1 MTVRPRVIE
10 RIAELRGLLDAERA
24 KGKRVGFVPTM
35 GYLHAGHASL
45 MHRARQENDVLLV
58 SIFVNPLQFGPK
70 EDFAAYP
77 RDLEHDL
84 AICAGEGV
92 DVVFHP
98 GVDEM
103 YPEPTKV
110 TVSAGDIG
118 TILEG
123 RTRPGH
129 FDGVATVVSKLFNIA
144 GPCRAYFGEKDAQ
157 QLVVIKRLARSL
169 DFPVEVIGCPTVREP
184 DGLAMSSRNIYLEPA
199 ERRAATVLKK
209 ALELGARLVTDGER
223 SGTKVGEAMSET
235 IAREPLATL
244 DYAVCV
250 DPDSLDEAAEADGPV
265 LLAVAAR
272 VGKARLIDNMNVSPA
287 SSRDARTG
295 TSASEASITKG

>member
-1 MTVRPRVIE
+1 MTLKVVE
-10 RIAELRGLLDAERA
+10 TIAELRVLLDAERS
-24 KGKRVGFVPTM
+24 KGRRAGFVPTM
-35 GYLHAGHASL
+35 GFLHEGHASL
-45 MHRARQENDVLLV
+45 MRRARGENDVVLV

-77 RDLEHDL
+77 RDLERDL
-84 AICAGEGV
+84 ALCEAEGV

-98 GVDEM
+98 SVDEM

-110 TVSAGDIG
+110 TVTAGEIG

-157 QLVVIKRLARSL
+157 QLVVIKRLAHSL
-169 DFPVEVIGCPTVREP
+169 NFPVEVIGCPTVRES
-184 DGLAMSSRNIYLEPA
+184 DGLAMSSRNVYLEPDQ
-199 ERRAATVLKK
+199 RKAATVLKR
-209 ALELGARLVTDGER
+209 ALDEGARLIADGER
-223 SGTKVGEAMSET
+223 SGAKVQGVMRATIEA
-235 IAREPLATL
+235 EPLAEL

-250 DPDSLDEAAEADGPV
+250 DPVNLAEAAEVHGPV

-272 VGKARLIDNMNVSPA
+272 IGKARLIDNVTVKES
-287 SSRDARTG
+287 
-295 TSASEASITKG
+295 

>member
-1 MTVRPRVIE
+1 MTIQVVE
-10 RIAELRGLLDAERA
+10 RIADLRVLLDGER
-24 KGKRVGFVPTM
+24 GKNRRVGFVPTM

-45 MHRARQENDVLLV
+45 MRRARAESDVVLV
-58 SIFVNPLQFGPK
+58 SIFVNPLQFGPA
-70 EDFAAYP
+70 EDFGAYP
-77 RDLEHDL
+77 RDLDRDL
-84 AICAGEGV
+84 EVCASDGV

-98 GVDEM
+98 GVEEM
-103 YPEPTKV
+103 YPEPLKV
-110 TVSAGDIG
+110 TVTAGEIG

-144 GPCRAYFGEKDAQ
+144 GPCRAYFGQKDAQ

-184 DGLAMSSRNIYLEPA
+184 DGLAMSSRNVYLNDE
-199 ERRAATVLKK
+199 ERRASIVLKR
-209 ALELGARLVTDGER
+209 ALDEGARLIGDGER
-223 SGTKVGEAMSET
+223 SGAKIQDAMRAT
-235 IAREPLATL
+235 IDAEPLAEL

-250 DPDSLDEAAEADGPV
+250 DPENLTEAAEVDGPV

-272 VGKARLIDNMNVSPA
+272 IGKARLIDNVTA
-287 SSRDARTG
+287 
-295 TSASEASITKG
+295 

>member
-1 MTVRPRVIE
+1 MTAKPRVVE
-10 RIAELRGLLDAERA
+10 RIAELRALLDAERS

-45 MHRARQENDVLLV
+45 MHRARAENDVVLV

-77 RDLEHDL
+77 RNLERDL
-84 AICAGEGV
+84 AICADEGV

-98 GVDEM
+98 GVEEM
-103 YPEPTKV
+103 YPEPTKA
-110 TVSAGDIG
+110 TVAVGEIG

-144 GPCRAYFGEKDAQ
+144 GPSRVYFGEKDAQ

-169 DFPVEVIGCPTVREP
+169 DFPVDVIGCPTVRET

-199 ERRAATVLKK
+199 ERRAATVLKG
-209 ALELGARLVTDGER
+209 ALDLGARLVTDGER
-223 SGTKVGEAMSET
+223 SSAKIGEAMRATVQAE
-235 IAREPLATL
+235 ALAEL

-250 DPDSLDEAAEADGPV
+250 DPESLDEAAEVDGPV

-295 TSASEASITKG
+295 TSTSEASITKG

>member
-1 MTVRPRVIE
+1 MTARPRVIE
-10 RIAELRGLLDAERA
+10 RIAELRVTLDGERA
-24 KGKRVGFVPTM
+24 NGRRVGFVPTM
-35 GYLHAGHASL
+35 GFLHAGHASL
-45 MHRARQENDVLLV
+45 MRRARHENDVVLV

-77 RDLEHDL
+77 RDLERDL
-84 AICAGEGV
+84 AICAREGV

-98 GVDEM
+98 TVDEM
-103 YPEPTKV
+103 YPEPMKV
-110 TVSAGDIG
+110 TVSAGEIG

-144 GPCRAYFGEKDAQ
+144 GPSRAYFGEKDAQ

-184 DGLAMSSRNIYLEPA
+184 DGLAMSSRNIYLEPT
-199 ERRAATVLKK
+199 ERRAATVLKT
-209 ALELGARLVTDGER
+209 ALDRGARLLTDGER
-223 SGTKVGEAMSET
+223 SGAKVGEAMRET
-235 IAREPLATL
+235 IAGEPLATL

-250 DPDSLDEAAEADGPV
+250 DPVSLDEPAEADGPV

-272 VGKARLIDNMNVSPA
+272 VGKARLIDNMTVSPA

>member
-1 MTVRPRVIE
+1 
-10 RIAELRGLLDAERA
+10 
-24 KGKRVGFVPTM
+24 
-35 GYLHAGHASL
+35 
-45 MHRARQENDVLLV
+45 
-58 SIFVNPLQFGPK
+58 
-70 EDFAAYP
+70 
-77 RDLEHDL
+77 
-84 AICAGEGV
+84 
-92 DVVFHP
+92 
-98 GVDEM
+98 M

-110 TVSAGDIG
+110 TVTAGEIG

-123 RTRPGH
+123 RVRPGH

-184 DGLAMSSRNIYLEPA
+184 DGLAMSSRNIYLDPA
-199 ERRAATVLKK
+199 ERRAATVLKN
-209 ALELGARLVTDGER
+209 ALDLGARLIADGER
-223 SGTKVGEAMSET
+223 SGAKVGEAMSET
-235 IAREPLATL
+235 IAEESLATL

>member
-1 MTVRPRVIE
+1 MTTKPRVVE
-10 RIAELRGLLDAERA
+10 RIGELRVLLDAERA
-24 KGKRVGFVPTM
+24 KGKWVGFVPTM
-35 GYLHAGHASL
+35 GFLHAGHASL
-45 MHRARQENDVLLV
+45 MHRARAENDVVLV

-77 RDLEHDL
+77 RDLERDL
-84 AICAGEGV
+84 AICADEGV

-110 TVSAGDIG
+110 TVTAGEIG
-118 TILEG
+118 SILEG

-144 GPCRAYFGEKDAQ
+144 GPSRAYFGDKDAQ

-184 DGLAMSSRNIYLEPA
+184 DGLAMSSRNVYLGPE
-199 ERRAATVLKK
+199 ERRAATVLKR
-209 ALELGARLVTDGER
+209 ALDKGARLIGDGER
-223 SGTKVGEAMSET
+223 SGAKIADAMQAAIRSEPM
-235 IAREPLATL
+235 AGL

-250 DPDSLDEAAEADGPV
+250 GPETLDEAAEVDGPV

-295 TSASEASITKG
+295 TSTAEASITKG

>member
-1 MTVRPRVIE
+1 MTPKVVE
-10 RIAELRGLLDAERA
+10 RIAELRVLLDGERA
-24 KGKRVGFVPTM
+24 EGRRVGFVPTM
-35 GYLHAGHASL
+35 GYLHEGHGSL
-45 MHRARQENDVLLV
+45 MRTARAESDVVLV

-70 EDFAAYP
+70 EDFATYP
-77 RDLEHDL
+77 RDLDRDL
-84 AICAGEGV
+84 ALCEAQGV

-98 GVDEM
+98 SVDEM

-110 TVSAGDIG
+110 TVTAGEIG

-169 DFPVEVIGCPTVREP
+169 DFPVEVIGCTTVREP
-184 DGLAMSSRNIYLEPA
+184 DGLAMSSRNIYLNDD
-199 ERRAATVLKK
+199 ERRAATVLKR
-209 ALELGARLVTDGER
+209 ALDNGARMIGDGER
-223 SGTKVGEAMSET
+223 SGVKVQEAMRAT
-235 IAREPLATL
+235 IQAEPLAEL

-250 DPDSLDEAAEADGPV
+250 DPENLLETAEVDGPV

-272 VGKARLIDNMNVSPA
+272 IGKARLIDNMDANPA
-287 SSRDARTG
+287 PSLAPGRGPR
-295 TSASEASITKG
+295 